1 MSKMVPLR
9 RWHLSRDW
17 EGTREKAKATPG
29 KRALLVMGV
38 ERRVREE
45 EALREVRGPDL

>member
-1 MSKMVPLR
+1 MASEQRLGR
-9 RWHLSRDW
+9 NQ
-17 EGTREKAKATPG
+17 EKAKATPG